1 MSFFNKEPKQTDMPL
16 DSCEGHLKKLF
27 ESYSASVN
35 SRATLVTTKLLSN
48 LDSFQK
54 AINEFSNVKA
64 EPDEELAGTISVSFI
79 KKQKPKYEESLS
91 FAVSLLREQISAIN
105 RDTKYE
111 ELREFQLHFAD
122 FVSKILSL
130 NSNFRGVIMGY
141 SDEMRFFKKPFSVI
155 EKSLKDLEYELSRG
169 EEVFRFY
176 IALKDEI
183 KKLLKLKN
191 ELYIMA
197 DVTDNDA
204 KNTSNNTS
212 PIKAEIR
219 TIENKISEL
228 QEEASKAEHK
238 YHKTSAEVE
247 LLLKPLERAARK
259 YDHANAG
266 KQSIAK
272 LLSNPMAELS
282 NELAYSHF
290 ISMLNDMKSKI
301 KDKTISVDNEVQV
314 IEQINDVLNSG
325 INSSISEANSSIE
338 DKQSIER
345 EILGYKNVIYDL
357 NKKLNNIESESKII
371 DQKIKNSA
379 EIKKMI
385 EDTKYS
391 IERMFMQ
398 YYNSK
403 VHIKE

>member
-1 MSFFNKEPKQTDMPL
+1 MQ
-16 DSCEGHLKKLF
+16 
-27 ESYSASVN
+27 VN
-35 SRATLVTTKLLSN
+35 SRATLVTTKLLGS
-48 LDSFQK
+48 LDNFQN
-54 AINEFSNVKA
+54 AIKEFSNVKA
-64 EPDEELAGTISVSFI
+64 EPDEELVGSISVSFI

-91 FAVSLLREQISAIN
+91 SAVSILREQISAIN

-141 SDEMRFFKKPFSVI
+141 SDEMRFFKKPFSII

-176 IALKDEI
+176 MALKDEI
-183 KKLLKLKN
+183 KKLIALKN

-204 KNTSNNTS
+204 KNTSNNAS
-212 PIKAEIR
+212 PIKAEISA
-219 TIENKISEL
+219 IENKISAL
-228 QEEASKAEHK
+228 QEEVSKSEYK
-238 YHKTSAEVE
+238 YHKISAEVE

-259 YDHANAG
+259 YDHSNTG

-272 LLSNPMAELS
+272 HLSNPMTELS

-290 ISMLNDMKSKI
+290 IAMLNDMKSKI
-301 KDKTISVDNEVQV
+301 KDKTISVDNEAQV

-338 DKQSIER
+338 DKQSVER
-345 EILGYKNVIYDL
+345 EILGYKNAIYDL
-357 NKKLNNIESESKII
+357 NKKLNNIESESKMI

-391 IERMFMQ
+391 VERMFMQ

-403 VHIKE
+403 VHITE

>member
-1 MSFFNKEPKQTDMPL
+1 MSFFNKEPKQIDLSL

-27 ESYSASVN
+27 ESYSMQVN
-35 SRATLVTTKLLSN
+35 SRATLVTTKLLGS
-48 LDSFQK
+48 LDNFQN
-54 AINEFSNVKA
+54 AIKEFSNVKA
-64 EPDEELAGTISVSFI
+64 EPDEELVGSISVSFI

-91 FAVSLLREQISAIN
+91 SAVSILREQISAIN

-141 SDEMRFFKKPFSVI
+141 SDEMRFFKKPFSII

-176 IALKDEI
+176 MALKDEI
-183 KKLLKLKN
+183 KKLIALKN

-204 KNTSNNTS
+204 KNTSNNAS
-212 PIKAEIR
+212 PIKAEISA
-219 TIENKISEL
+219 IENKISAL
-228 QEEASKAEHK
+228 QEEVSKSEYK
-238 YHKTSAEVE
+238 YHKISAEVE

-259 YDHANAG
+259 YDHSNTG

-272 LLSNPMAELS
+272 HLSNPMTELS

-290 ISMLNDMKSKI
+290 IAMLNDMKSKI
-301 KDKTISVDNEVQV
+301 KDKTISVDNEAQV

-338 DKQSIER
+338 DKQSVER
-345 EILGYKNVIYDL
+345 EILGYKNAIYDL
-357 NKKLNNIESESKII
+357 NKKLNNIESESKMI

-391 IERMFMQ
+391 VERMFMQ

-403 VHIKE
+403 VHITE